1 MMDTLTHFVGIDVS
15 QKFLDVHILETGT
28 AFRSSSNPE
37 GRAQLLQQLPAPG
50 TCLVVLE
57 ATGGFERTLVGDLV
71 QAGHLVSVVN
81 PRQIRA
87 YAQALSVKAKSDP
100 VDALVIARFARD
112 IKPRPQ
118 LPQRAGQA
126 QLDELVARRRQ
137 LIAHRTAESNRR
149 GQSQNQTVRKSLQ
162 QSIDH
167 LHKDLQK
174 IDRAIQELMS
184 SDDDWQDRLAQLT
197 SVPGVGQVTALTL
210 IAELP
215 ELGELNRKQIAAL
228 VGVAPF
234 NRDSGQYRGQR
245 RISGGRATVRTA
257 LYMAALSAKKFNPDI
272 HAFAQRLHERGKKG
286 KVVLVACMRKLLT
299 ILNTMVRTH
308 TTWHARLARA

>member
-15 QKFLDVHILETGT
+15 KKFLDVHILESGT

-37 GRAQLLQQLPAPG
+37 GGTQLLQQLPAPG
-50 TCLVVLE
+50 CCLIVLE

-100 VDALVIARFARD
+100 VDARVIARFARD
-112 IKPRPQ
+112 IQPRPQ

-126 QLDELVARRRQ
+126 SLDELVARRRQ

-149 GQSQNQTVRKSLQ
+149 GQSQNPTVRKSLQ

-167 LHKDLQK
+167 LHKDLRK
-174 IDRAIQELMS
+174 IDRAIHELMS
-184 SDDDWQDRLAQLT
+184 SEDDWQDRLAQLT
-197 SVPGVGQVTALTL
+197 SVPGVGQVTAMTL

-234 NRDSGQYRGQR
+234 NRDSGQHRGQR

-272 HAFAQRLHERGKKG
+272 RAFAQRLHERGKKG

-299 ILNTMVRTH
+299 ILNTMVRTQ